1 MSGPGDHV
9 AAACGSHMRA
19 SHADR
24 ERVIYMLK
32 VAFVQGRLTKDEFER
47 RIGGTLASRTY
58 GELSLITA
66 DLPGG
71 LIRTRLPRLQ
81 QPAQVRPTVNRP
93 LMWFT
98 FAATVGGLGSIVG
111 AFPAEQFLLLVLGVF
126 SVLLAAPVAGT
137 LMLDSWRAN
146 RPVGKPPPSATRP
159 GHAIQDRHSRD
170 VPDGQDGVSRT
181 AIHSPDLVESV
192 AGLVAC
198 RPAASLYRVVRT

>member
-1 MSGPGDHV
+1 VSGPGDDI

-24 ERVIYMLK
+24 ERVVYTLK

-47 RIGGTLASRTY
+47 RIGRTLASRTY
-58 GELSLITA
+58 GQLSLLTA
-66 DLPGG
+66 DLPDG
-71 LIRTRLPRLQ
+71 LIRTRLPSLQ
-81 QPAQVRPTVNRP
+81 RPTQTGPPVNRP

-98 FAATVGGLGSIVG
+98 FAATLGGLGSIVS

-146 RPVGKPPPSATRP
+146 RSDGKPPRSAVRP
-159 GHAIQDRHSRD
+159 GHAIQDRPSREE
-170 VPDGQDGVSRT
+170 PDGQDGNDLALCTCRASANWPRT
-181 AIHSPDLVESV
+181 MHLPV
-192 AGLVAC
+192 
-198 RPAASLYRVVRT
+198 RPV